1 MLCVQEKLSI
11 KAREGFFSLVLYVQ
25 GLKKTQASKLGR
37 KSSGGSS
44 WKKKFS
50 CGLSL
55 VLLIVHA
62 LLPGSPHGRT
72 WVDFF
77 PFVVCKF
84 VAMVMVGLA
93 MAMGGFTIVRQWSS
107 FLTVCSSC
115 FCFSLLLSYS
125 WLRSIVLL
133 LLMVSLYR
141 PLWSSSTA
149 PHGRALLLLVV
160 ALCYS
165 SLWSHYATFC
175 GQALLLLVVM
185 LYCSLWLSSIALK
198 FEAFKS
204 FVTIFFFLNNLKTN
218 STSISFVLDSRTWNI

>member
-1 MLCVQEKLSI
+1 
-11 KAREGFFSLVLYVQ
+11 
-25 GLKKTQASKLGR
+25 
-37 KSSGGSS
+37 
-44 WKKKFS
+44 
-50 CGLSL
+50 
-55 VLLIVHA
+55 
-62 LLPGSPHGRT
+62 
-72 WVDFF
+72 
-77 PFVVCKF
+77 
-84 VAMVMVGLA
+84 
-93 MAMGGFTIVRQWSS
+93 MAMGRFTIARQWSS

-125 WLRSIVLL
+125 LWLRSIVLL

-141 PLWSSSTA
+141 SLWSSSTA

-185 LYCSLWLSSIALK
+185 LYCSLWLTSIALK

-204 FVTIFFFLNNLKTN
+204 FVTIFFFWNNFIKI
-218 STSISFVLDSRTWNI
+218 STSISFDLDSRTWNI

>member
-77 PFVVCKF
+77 PFVFCKF

-93 MAMGGFTIVRQWSS
+93 MAMGGFHNCTTVVFILDSMFLMLLFFSVALLLVVAFYCFVAPYGFALPPLVVKLYCSSWSRFATPRGRTLLFFLVVTLCYFLWSS
-107 FLTVCSSC
+107 FA
-115 FCFSLLLSYS
+115 
-125 WLRSIVLL
+125 
-133 LLMVSLYR
+133 
-141 PLWSSSTA
+141 A
-149 PHGRALLLLVV
+149 PCGHALLLLVGK
-160 ALCYS
+160 LYS
-165 SLWSHYATFC
+165 FEVWSF
-175 GQALLLLVVM
+175 
-185 LYCSLWLSSIALK
+185 
-198 FEAFKS
+198 
-204 FVTIFFFLNNLKTN
+204 
-218 STSISFVLDSRTWNI
+218 